1 MIKNVNQEQDDNH
14 SENVQ
19 DSQSD
24 DEKEP
29 LVNLDILL
37 NNGKKAKLSIYE
49 GDNIKEKVKH
59 FCKNNR
65 ISPKEEEILLKRVN
79 EELEANSNESQKEK
93 KLLKNNL
100 INKKVKETNN
110 NQKREPKILDYIP
123 NEKRKLDHILNE
135 SESFSISESVRK
147 SKNNLEN
154 LIKDYKSDNVN
165 KIYESEKESI
175 VNQGIESQRSSK
187 GNIEYNQNNKLN

>member
-1 MIKNVNQEQDDNH
+1 MLKNLNQEQEDDNH
-14 SENVQ
+14 SENVH

-24 DEKEP
+24 DENEP

-79 EELEANSNESQKEK
+79 EELEANSNESPKEK
-93 KLLKNNL
+93 KLLKNNI
-100 INKKVKETNN
+100 INNKVKETKNN
-110 NQKREPKILDYIP
+110 NKNNEPKIINYIP

-154 LIKDYKSDNVN
+154 LIKDYKSDNIN

-187 GNIEYNQNNKLN
+187 YQGIALW

>member
-1 MIKNVNQEQDDNH
+1 MIKNLDQEQDNDNH

-24 DEKEP
+24 VENEP

-37 NNGKKAKLSIYE
+37 NNGKKAKLSIYKE
-49 GDNIKEKVKH
+49 DNIKEKVKQ

-65 ISPKEEEILLKRVN
+65 ISPKEEGILLKRVN
-79 EELEANSNESQKEK
+79 KELESNSNESQKEK
-93 KLLKNNL
+93 KILESNL
-100 INKKVKETNN
+100 INKKIIESNN
-110 NQKREPKILDYIP
+110 NQKIEPKILDYIP

-147 SKNNLEN
+147 SKNNLDT
-154 LIKDYKSDNVN
+154 LIKEYKSDNINKVN
-165 KIYESEKESI
+165 ESE
-175 VNQGIESQRSSK
+175 R
-187 GNIEYNQNNKLN
+187 